1 MSALDFAIPALLTD
15 RIALAA
21 ALSQVEQPATEG
33 GGGGG
38 NIYSCLHPKIVCFI
52 LHICYMY
59 STETAGIK
67 TMT

>member
-33 GGGGG
+33 GGMGVTFTAA
-38 NIYSCLHPKIVCFI
+38 YI
-52 LHICYMY
+52 L
-59 STETAGIK
+59 K
-67 TMT
+67 